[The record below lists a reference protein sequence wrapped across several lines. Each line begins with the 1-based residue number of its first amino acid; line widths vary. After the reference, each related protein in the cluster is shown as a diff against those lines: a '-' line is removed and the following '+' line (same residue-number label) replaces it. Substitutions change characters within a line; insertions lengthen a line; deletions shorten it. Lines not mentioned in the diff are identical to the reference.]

1 VTCRV
6 CQAEGRLWADRG
18 DIALFRCRRCWFV
31 SGEPH
36 EQLTVEERY
45 QGYYHAA
52 APPPAPEARYRQ
64 WLAKAESVVG
74 CGRLLEIG
82 AGSGG
87 FVRVALSRGWKVDA
101 TEVSESGLQA
111 LRKTGAAVYAGD
123 LASGHYRDAQF
134 DLVVSLEVIE
144 HLPAPLDHV
153 REMLR
158 VTRPGG
164 LLVLT
169 TPNFNGLSR
178 RYLGIQWRVIDPEHL
193 GYFTASTLVRLLR
206 EVGYRSVRV
215 RSRSL
220 DVLSWRGRSDNGSV
234 TRFDPHASARL
245 RETVEGSRGLRFA
258 KVMVNAAL
266 QVTGLGDSLLAWAR
280 R

>member
-1 VTCRV
+1 MTCRV
-6 CQAEGRLWADRG
+6 CKAEAGLWADRG
-18 DIALFRCRRCWFV
+18 DIALFHCRRCWFV
-31 SGEPH
+31 SGQPR
-36 EQLTVEERY
+36 EQLTAEERY
-45 QGYYHAA
+45 RGYYHA
-52 APPPAPEARYRQ
+52 APPPAPEARYQQ

-74 CGRLLEIG
+74 RGRLLEIG

-111 LRKTGAAVYAGD
+111 LGKTGATVFAGD
-123 LASGHYRDAQF
+123 LTSGHYRNAQF

-144 HLPAPLDHV
+144 HLLAPLDHV
-153 REMLR
+153 REMSR

-178 RYLGIQWRVIDPEHL
+178 RYLGIRWRVIDPEHL
-193 GYFTASTLVRLLR
+193 GYFTPLTLLRLLR
-206 EVGYRSVRV
+206 YVGYRSVRV

-220 DVLSWRGRSDNGSV
+220 DVLSWRRCSDPGGV
-234 TRFDPHASARL
+234 TRFDPHTSACL

-258 KVMVNAAL
+258 KAMVNAAL

-280 R
+280 K